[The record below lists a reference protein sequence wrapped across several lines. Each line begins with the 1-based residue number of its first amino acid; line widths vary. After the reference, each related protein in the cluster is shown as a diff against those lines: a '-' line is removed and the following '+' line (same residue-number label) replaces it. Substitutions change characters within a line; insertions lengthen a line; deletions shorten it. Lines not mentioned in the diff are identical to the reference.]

1 MALDSEQFFSWA
13 GLVKNKDLYTEG
25 PAKLV
30 ELVQQDAVAFAAES
44 FGSTAIEDLTKYAME
59 GIRANVARITLPASE
74 VVAQAKAAAVAMST
88 ELSGSVTNYH
98 YSTLNAIH
106 ANEAFLN
113 NSPTELANLAILYA
127 SYLSTAITGL

>member
-30 ELVQQDAVAFAAES
+30 QLVQQDATAFAAES

-59 GIRANVARITLPASE
+59 GIRANPARISQPASE
-74 VVAQAKAAAVAMST
+74 VVTQAKAAAVALSAAV
-88 ELSGSVTNYH
+88 SGSVTNYH

-113 NSPTELANLAILYA
+113 NSPTELATLAVQYA